1 MTDTPARLAFVVHAI
16 PGRVRLRVA
25 RLDEDAGYGAALE
38 ATLRRL
44 PGVSAVRVAAGAA
57 SVIVEHDPEAVDVA
71 AITWAAAAA
80 AEDAAPLAV
89 TVASAEGTGIPRA
102 LYWSSAGLLVSL
114 SFGHVLPLVAY
125 PFIAVTAVPVFKRAW
140 SALVHRRKLNVDLLD
155 ALAILAATATG
166 DVLNAAGIVWLIC
179 VGDHIR
185 DLTQARARRAI
196 RDLLEYEHDLAWVVR
211 GETKVQVPVAELVV
225 GDVVVVY
232 TGAAIAVDGVVTQGR
247 AVVDQQALTGESLP
261 VVKVT
266 DDHVFAAT
274 VVSDGKLY
282 VRAERVG
289 RDTKA
294 ASTVRLI
301 EDAPVAETR
310 IQNHAEMVAD
320 RLVAPALGCA
330 ALVFFATADMNRLA
344 AILTVD
350 FGTGPRVSAPTTVLA
365 SMNAAARHGILIKGG
380 AYLEKLARV
389 STVIF
394 DKTGTLTR
402 GVPEVTDVLVH
413 DALSDREAATL
424 AASAAARQT
433 HPVSQAVIRLAATW
447 GLEVPERDSS
457 SYFVGKGIESQV
469 RGRTVQ
475 LGSQRFL
482 AEQGITSRLDPQ
494 HRSALDD
501 AAKSLLFLAVDGA
514 HAATLAYR
522 DEIRAESRDLIRD
535 LRARGVDDIVML
547 TGDGHAV
554 ARHVAGELG
563 IDRFFAEMLPED
575 KAEMAQRFRREGR
588 VVAVVGDG
596 INESPALSYADIG
609 VSVCAGAEIARE
621 TAGMVLMTADLHK
634 LVEAIDISR
643 SAISIMRQNH
653 ALSFGVNSLC
663 YALSIPGLISPV
675 VATLI
680 SNGSAVLACLNGLRP
695 LLSTRTPRSWSA
707 EQVEKRDV

>member
-1 MTDTPARLAFVVHAI
+1 MDARAVVVHAI

-25 RLDEDAGYGAALE
+25 RLRDEGAYGPALE

-44 PGVSAVRVAAGAA
+44 PGVSAVRIALGAA
-57 SVIVEHDPEAVDVA
+57 SVIVEHDPAAVDVA
-71 AITWAAAAA
+71 TITWTAATAPA
-80 AEDAAPLAV
+80 DAAPLALP
-89 TVASAEGTGIPRA
+89 AAAAANDGPPRT
-102 LYWSSAGLLVSL
+102 LYWASAGLLVSL
-114 SFGHVLPLVAY
+114 AVGPSLPFAAY
-125 PFIAVTAVPVFKRAW
+125 PFLAVTAVPVFKRAW
-140 SALVHRRKLNVDLLD
+140 DALVRRKKLNVDLLD

-166 DVLNAAGIVWLIC
+166 DVLNAAGIVWLIA

-211 GETKVQVPVAELVV
+211 GDTKVQIPVAELVV
-225 GDVVVVY
+225 GDVVVIY
-232 TGAAIAVDGVVTQGR
+232 TGSAIAVDGVVIQGR

-261 VVKVT
+261 VVKGV
-266 DDHVFAAT
+266 DDRVFAAT
-274 VVSDGKLY
+274 LLSEGKLY
-282 VRAERVG
+282 VKAERVG

-301 EDAPVAETR
+301 EDAPIAETR

-320 RLVAPALGCA
+320 RLVAPALGCS
-330 ALVFFATADMNRLA
+330 ALVFLATADMNRLA

-365 SMNAAARHGILIKGG
+365 SMNAAARRGILIKGG

-402 GVPEVTDVLVH
+402 GVPEITDVLVH
-413 DALSDREAATL
+413 DVLTCREAATL
-424 AASAAARQT
+424 AASASARQT
-433 HPVSQAVIRLAATW
+433 HPVSQAVIRLAASL
-447 GLEVPERDSS
+447 GLDVPERESS
-457 SYFVGKGIESQV
+457 SYFVGKGIESVV

-482 AEQGITSRLDPQ
+482 AELGVTDRLDLQ
-494 HRSALDD
+494 VRSALDA
-501 AAKSLLFLAVDGA
+501 AAKSVLFLAVDGV

-547 TGDGHAV
+547 TGDGPAV
-554 ARHVAGELG
+554 AAHVARELG

-596 INESPALSYADIG
+596 INDSPALSYADIG

-621 TAGMVLMTADLHK
+621 TAGIVLMTADLHK
-634 LVEAIDISR
+634 LVEAIDLSR
-643 SAISIMRQNH
+643 GAIGIIRQNNGI
-653 ALSFGVNSLC
+653 SFGVNSLC

-675 VATLI
+675 LATLL

-695 LLSTRTPRSWSA
+695 LLAARAKSR
-707 EQVEKRDV
+707 

>member
-1 MTDTPARLAFVVHAI
+1 MVVHRI

-25 RLDEDAGYGAALE
+25 RLGTDRAHGPSLE

-44 PGVSAVRVAAGAA
+44 PGVRGVRVAVGAA
-57 SVIVEHDPEAVDVA
+57 CVIVEHDPAEIDVA
-71 AITWAAAAA
+71 AITWAAATAPA
-80 AEDAAPLAV
+80 DAAPLAL
-89 TVASAEGTGIPRA
+89 AGEGPSTPGDEPPRQ
-102 LYWSSAGLLVSL
+102 LYWSSAGLVVALA
-114 SFGHVLPLVAY
+114 FGPALPLLAY
-125 PFIAVTAVPVFKRAW
+125 PFIAVTAIPVFKRAW
-140 SALVHRRKLNVDLLD
+140 DALVRRRKLNVDLLD

-196 RDLLEYEHDLAWVVR
+196 RDLLEYEHVLAWVVR
-211 GETKVQVPVAELVV
+211 GDTKVQVPVAELVV

-232 TGAAIAVDGVVTQGR
+232 TGSAIAVDGVVVQGR

-261 VVKVT
+261 VVKVV
-266 DDHVFAAT
+266 DDRVFAAT
-274 VVSDGKLY
+274 VVSDGKIY

-289 RDTKA
+289 ADTKA

-301 EDAPVAETR
+301 ESAPIAETR

-320 RLVAPALGCA
+320 RLVAPALGCS
-330 ALVFFATADMNRLA
+330 ALVFALTADVNRLA

-365 SMNAAARHGILIKGG
+365 SMNAAARRGILIKGG

-402 GVPEVTDVLVH
+402 GIPEITDVIVH
-413 DALSDREAATL
+413 DALTDREAVTF
-424 AASAAARQT
+424 AASTSARQT
-433 HPVSQAVIRLAATW
+433 HPVSQAVMRLAGSW
-447 GLEVPERDSS
+447 SLDVPERESS
-457 SYFVGKGIESQV
+457 SYFVGKGVESRV
-469 RGRTVQ
+469 NGRTVQ

-482 AEQGITSRLDPQ
+482 GELGIADRLDSSS
-494 HRSALDD
+494 RTALDGST
-501 AAKSLLFLAVDGA
+501 KSLLFLAVDGV
-514 HAATLAYR
+514 HVATLAYS
-522 DEIRAESRDLIRD
+522 DEIRPESRDLIRD

-547 TGDGHAV
+547 TGDGRAV
-554 ARHVAGELG
+554 AAHVARELG
-563 IDRFFAEMLPED
+563 IDHFVAEMLPED
-575 KAEMAQRFRREGR
+575 KAEVAQRLRREGR

-596 INESPALSYADIG
+596 INDSPALSYADIG

-621 TAGMVLMTADLHK
+621 TAGIVLMTSDLHK
-634 LVEAIDISR
+634 LVEAIDLSR
-643 SAISIMRQNH
+643 GAIRLIRQNH
-653 ALSFGVNSLC
+653 GISFGVNSLC

-675 VATLI
+675 FATLI
-680 SNGSAVLACLNGLRP
+680 SNGSAVVACLNGLRP
-695 LLSTRTPRSWSA
+695 LLAARVRSP
-707 EQVEKRDV
+707 

>member
-1 MTDTPARLAFVVHAI
+1 MDAPAPSAIVVHAI
-16 PGRVRLRVA
+16 TGRVRLRVA
-25 RLDEDAGYGAALE
+25 RLGDDSAYGPALE

-44 PGVSAVRVAAGAA
+44 PGVLAVRVAAGAA
-57 SVIVEHDPEAVDVA
+57 SVIVEHDPESIDVA
-71 AITWAAAAA
+71 AITWAAANAPA
-80 AEDAAPLAV
+80 DAEPLTIAELPAGSDS
-89 TVASAEGTGIPRA
+89 ASRP
-102 LYWSSAGLLVSL
+102 LYWSSAGLLAALV
-114 SFGHVLPLVAY
+114 FGQAVPFVAY

-140 SALVHRRKLNVDLLD
+140 NALFHRHKLNVDLLD
-155 ALAILAATATG
+155 ALAIIAATATG
-166 DVLNAAGIVWLIC
+166 DVINAAGIVWLIC

-211 GETKVQVPVAELVV
+211 GETKVQIPVAELVV
-225 GDVVVVY
+225 GDVVVIY
-232 TGAAIAVDGVVTQGR
+232 TGSAIAVDGVVTSGR

-261 VVKVT
+261 VVKAV

-301 EDAPVAETR
+301 EDAPIAETR

-330 ALVFFATADMNRLA
+330 ALVYLATADINRLV

-389 STVIF
+389 STVMF

-413 DALSDREAATL
+413 DGLSDREAATF
-424 AASAAARQT
+424 AASASARQT
-433 HPVSQAVIRLAATW
+433 HPVSLAALRLAKTW
-447 GLEVPERDSS
+447 DLEVPERDSS
-457 SYFVGKGIESQV
+457 SYFVGKGVEAIV

-482 AEQGITSRLDPQ
+482 AELGIRDRLDVTQ
-494 HRSALDD
+494 RGALDD
-501 AAKSLLFLAVDGA
+501 AAKSLLFLAVDGE
-514 HAATLAYR
+514 HVATLAYR
-522 DEIRAESRDLIRD
+522 DEIRPESRDLIRD

-554 ARHVAGELG
+554 AKHVARELG

-575 KAEMAQRFRREGR
+575 KAEMAQRFRKEGR
-588 VVAVVGDG
+588 VVAVIGDG
-596 INESPALSYADIG
+596 INDSPALSYADIG

-621 TAGMVLMTADLHK
+621 TAGIVLMTADLHK

-643 SAISIMRQNH
+643 VAVRIIRQNH
-653 ALSFGVNSLC
+653 GITFGVNTLA

-675 VATLI
+675 FATLI

-695 LLSTRTPRSWSA
+695 LLVARVRSP
-707 EQVEKRDV
+707 

>member
-1 MTDTPARLAFVVHAI
+1 MMHASSRSATVVHAI
-16 PGRVRLRVA
+16 PGRVRVRVA
-25 RLDEDAGYGAALE
+25 RLGDDPGYGAALE

-44 PGVSAVRVAAGAA
+44 PGVRAVRVAAGAA
-57 SVIVEHDPEAVDVA
+57 SVIVEHDPAAINVA
-71 AITWAAAAA
+71 AITWAAATAPA
-80 AEDAAPLAV
+80 DAAPLSIAA
-89 TVASAEGTGIPRA
+89 ASPASSDAPRA

-114 SFGHVLPLVAY
+114 AFGGALPLLAY

-140 SALVHRRKLNVDLLD
+140 DALVRRRKLNVDLLD

-196 RDLLEYEHDLAWVVR
+196 RDLLEYEHQLAWVVR
-211 GETKVQVPVAELVV
+211 GDTKVQVPVGELLV

-232 TGAAIAVDGVVTQGR
+232 TGSAIAVDGVVVQGR

-261 VVKVT
+261 VIKVV
-266 DDHVFAAT
+266 DDRVFAAT
-274 VVSDGKLY
+274 IVSDGKLY

-289 RDTKA
+289 GDTKA
-294 ASTVRLI
+294 ASTVRMI
-301 EDAPVAETR
+301 ESAPIAETR

-320 RLVAPALGCA
+320 RLVAPALGIS
-330 ALVFFATADMNRLA
+330 ALVLLATADMNRLA

-365 SMNAAARHGILIKGG
+365 SMNAAAHRGILIKGG

-402 GVPEVTDVLVH
+402 GVLEVTDVLVH
-413 DALSDREAATL
+413 DGALTESEAVAL
-424 AASAAARQT
+424 AASASARQT
-433 HPVSQAVIRLAATW
+433 HPVSQAVVRLASTRNV
-447 GLEVPERDSS
+447 EVPERESS
-457 SYFVGKGIESQV
+457 SYFVGKGVESRV
-469 RGRTVQ
+469 SGRTVH

-482 AEQGITSRLDPQ
+482 ADLAIADRLDPSS
-494 HRSALDD
+494 RSALDG
-501 AAKSLLFLAVDGA
+501 AAKSLLFLAVDGV

-522 DEIRAESRDLIRD
+522 DEIRPESRGLILD

-554 ARHVAGELG
+554 AQHVARELG
-563 IDRFFAEMLPED
+563 IDRFVAEMLPED
-575 KAEMAQRFRREGR
+575 KAAVAQRLRSEGR

-596 INESPALSYADIG
+596 INDSPALSYADIG
-609 VSVCAGAEIARE
+609 ISVCAGAEIARE
-621 TAGMVLMTADLHK
+621 TAGVVLMTTDLHK
-634 LVEAIDISR
+634 LVEAIDVSR
-643 SAISIMRQNH
+643 SAIRIIRQNH
-653 ALSFGVNSLC
+653 GLSFGVNALA

-675 VATLI
+675 LATLI
-680 SNGSAVLACLNGLRP
+680 SNGSAVLACVNGLRP
-695 LLSTRTPRSWSA
+695 LLAARVRSA
-707 EQVEKRDV
+707 